1 MKKIIALLLAA
12 VMVMCLFAGCASSGG
27 SKVIKIGVFEP
38 QSGDNGAG
46 GKQEVLGIQYANS
59 VKPTVT
65 INGEEY
71 KIELDIQDNQS
82 STDKAVSAAQQLV
95 ADKVSVVLG
104 SYGSGVSIAAGTYFA
119 NAKIP
124 AIGCSCT
131 NAAVTAG
138 NDYYF
143 RVCFLDPFQ
152 GSVMASFA
160 MEEFGA
166 KKAYV
171 LSMLGD
177 DYTVGLAKNFVK
189 AFEAAGG
196 EIVADETFVE
206 GTADFSAY
214 LNNAVSGGA
223 DVIFA
228 PSAIAYAPQIIEQAS
243 ALGVSLPILGGDTWE
258 NSAISDAQNGTDM
271 QVFVSTFFDENDE
284 SGLAKEFVSG
294 YKAWLNGNSQ
304 NLTNNGGNDVVA
316 AVSALGYDA
325 YMAAV
330 AAIEKAQS
338 TDGTAIRDAL
348 YGVNYDGVTGNI
360 TFDPNT
366 SDANKDMAY
375 IKKAATI
382 ILVCNCVV
390 QLMQTFNW
398 HFQVVAEGAEDTS
411 ILATIASPFAVLL
424 IPLGFGAWQLAAA
437 AITGFIAKENVV
449 GTLAVVYSITNFIDT
464 DELALTGGANQVA
477 MTMGLTTVTAL
488 AYLMFNLY
496 TPPCFAAIG
505 AMNSEMKSAKWLWA
519 AIGLQLGTGYTVAFL
534 VYHIGSVITGVG
546 IGNGFVPGLIAIL
559 CMVAIVIFIAKRSRK
574 EFDEE
579 YELHSKGTGAT
590 A

>member
-304 NLTNNGGNDVVA
+304 NLTNNGGNDM
-316 AVSALGYDA
+316 VSAVTVMGYDA
-325 YMAAV
+325 YFTALEAIKAAGSTAPADIL
-330 AAIEKAQS
+330 AALPGVTYSGISGEIAFDDIGDAK
-338 TDGTAIRDAL
+338 RDA
-348 YGVNYDGVTGNI
+348 
-360 TFDPNT
+360 
-366 SDANKDMAY
+366 AY
-375 IKKAATI
+375 IKTANTE
-382 ILVCNCVV
+382 
-390 QLMQTFNW
+390 T
-398 HFQVVAEGAEDTS
+398 
-411 ILATIASPFAVLL
+411 
-424 IPLGFGAWQLAAA
+424 GAWDFVKIQ
-437 AITGFIAKENVV
+437 G
-449 GTLAVVYSITNFIDT
+449 ID
-464 DELALTGGANQVA
+464 
-477 MTMGLTTVTAL
+477 
-488 AYLMFNLY
+488 
-496 TPPCFAAIG
+496 
-505 AMNSEMKSAKWLWA
+505 
-519 AIGLQLGTGYTVAFL
+519 
-534 VYHIGSVITGVG
+534 
-546 IGNGFVPGLIAIL
+546 
-559 CMVAIVIFIAKRSRK
+559 
-574 EFDEE
+574 
-579 YELHSKGTGAT
+579 
-590 A
+590 

>member
-12 VMVMCLFAGCASSGG
+12 VMVMCLFAGCASSG

-189 AFEAAGG
+189 AFEEAGG

-284 SGLAKEFVSG
+284 SGLAKEFVTG

-304 NLTNNGGNDVVA
+304 NLTNNGGNDM
-316 AVSALGYDA
+316 VSAVTVMGYDA
-325 YMAAV
+325 YFTALEAIKAAGSTAPADIL
-330 AAIEKAQS
+330 AALPGVTYSGISGEISFDDIGDAK
-338 TDGTAIRDAL
+338 RDA
-348 YGVNYDGVTGNI
+348 
-360 TFDPNT
+360 
-366 SDANKDMAY
+366 AY
-375 IKKAATI
+375 IKTANTE
-382 ILVCNCVV
+382 
-390 QLMQTFNW
+390 T
-398 HFQVVAEGAEDTS
+398 
-411 ILATIASPFAVLL
+411 
-424 IPLGFGAWQLAAA
+424 GAWDFVKIQ
-437 AITGFIAKENVV
+437 G
-449 GTLAVVYSITNFIDT
+449 ID
-464 DELALTGGANQVA
+464 
-477 MTMGLTTVTAL
+477 
-488 AYLMFNLY
+488 
-496 TPPCFAAIG
+496 
-505 AMNSEMKSAKWLWA
+505 
-519 AIGLQLGTGYTVAFL
+519 
-534 VYHIGSVITGVG
+534 
-546 IGNGFVPGLIAIL
+546 
-559 CMVAIVIFIAKRSRK
+559 
-574 EFDEE
+574 
-579 YELHSKGTGAT
+579 
-590 A
+590 

>member
-12 VMVMCLFAGCASSGG
+12 VMVMCLFAGCASSG

-177 DYTVGLAKNFVK
+177 DYTVGLAKNFVI

-196 EIVADETFVE
+196 EIVTEFLDEAIRPFHCDISTE
-206 GTADFSAY
+206 G
-214 LNNAVSGGA
+214 
-223 DVIFA
+223 DVI
-228 PSAIAYAPQIIEQAS
+228 E
-243 ALGVSLPILGGDTWE
+243 
-258 NSAISDAQNGTDM
+258 
-271 QVFVSTFFDENDE
+271 
-284 SGLAKEFVSG
+284 
-294 YKAWLNGNSQ
+294 
-304 NLTNNGGNDVVA
+304 
-316 AVSALGYDA
+316 
-325 YMAAV
+325 
-330 AAIEKAQS
+330 
-338 TDGTAIRDAL
+338 
-348 YGVNYDGVTGNI
+348 
-360 TFDPNT
+360 
-366 SDANKDMAY
+366 AY
-375 IKKAATI
+375 I
-382 ILVCNCVV
+382 VEEV
-390 QLMQTFNW
+390 
-398 HFQVVAEGAEDTS
+398 
-411 ILATIASPFAVLL
+411 
-424 IPLGFGAWQLAAA
+424 
-437 AITGFIAKENVV
+437 
-449 GTLAVVYSITNFIDT
+449 
-464 DELALTGGANQVA
+464 
-477 MTMGLTTVTAL
+477 
-488 AYLMFNLY
+488 
-496 TPPCFAAIG
+496 
-505 AMNSEMKSAKWLWA
+505 
-519 AIGLQLGTGYTVAFL
+519 
-534 VYHIGSVITGVG
+534 
-546 IGNGFVPGLIAIL
+546 
-559 CMVAIVIFIAKRSRK
+559 KR
-574 EFDEE
+574 
-579 YELHSKGTGAT
+579 
-590 A
+590 

>member
-284 SGLAKEFVSG
+284 SGLAKEFVTG

-304 NLTNNGGNDVVA
+304 NLTNNGGNDM
-316 AVSALGYDA
+316 VSAVTVMGYDA
-325 YMAAV
+325 YFTALEAIKAAGSTAPADIL
-330 AAIEKAQS
+330 AALPGVTYSGISGEISFDDIGDAK
-338 TDGTAIRDAL
+338 RDA
-348 YGVNYDGVTGNI
+348 
-360 TFDPNT
+360 
-366 SDANKDMAY
+366 AY
-375 IKKAATI
+375 IKTANTE
-382 ILVCNCVV
+382 
-390 QLMQTFNW
+390 T
-398 HFQVVAEGAEDTS
+398 
-411 ILATIASPFAVLL
+411 
-424 IPLGFGAWQLAAA
+424 GAWDFVKIQ
-437 AITGFIAKENVV
+437 G
-449 GTLAVVYSITNFIDT
+449 ID
-464 DELALTGGANQVA
+464 
-477 MTMGLTTVTAL
+477 
-488 AYLMFNLY
+488 
-496 TPPCFAAIG
+496 
-505 AMNSEMKSAKWLWA
+505 
-519 AIGLQLGTGYTVAFL
+519 
-534 VYHIGSVITGVG
+534 
-546 IGNGFVPGLIAIL
+546 
-559 CMVAIVIFIAKRSRK
+559 
-574 EFDEE
+574 
-579 YELHSKGTGAT
+579 
-590 A
+590 

>member
-1 MKKIIALLLAA
+1 MKKIIALLLS
-12 VMVMCLFAGCASSGG
+12 VLLIVCLFAGCGSDSG

-46 GKQEVLGIQYANS
+46 GKQEVLGIEYAHS
-59 VKPTVT
+59 LKPSVT
-65 INGEEY
+65 IGGTEY
-71 KIELDIQDNQS
+71 QIELDIQDNQS

-160 MEEFGA
+160 MDEFGA

-177 DYTVGLAKNFVK
+177 DYTVGLAKNFVI
-189 AFEAAGG
+189 AFKEAGG
-196 EIVADETFVE
+196 EIVGDETFVE

-214 LNNAVSGGA
+214 LNNAVSSGA

-243 ALGVSLPILGGDTWE
+243 ALGIDLPLMGGDTWE
-258 NSAISDAQNGTDM
+258 NSAISDAQKGTDM

-284 SGLAKEFVSG
+284 SGAAKEFVTG
-294 YKAWLNGNSQ
+294 FKAWLNADSQ
-304 NLTNNGGNDVVA
+304 KLTNNGGNDVVA

-348 YGVNYDGVTGNI
+348 GGLSVELVTGSLS
-360 TFDPNT
+360 F
-366 SDANKDMAY
+366 DANGDAVKSTAY
-375 IKKAATI
+375 IKQAIDGGFQFYK
-382 ILVCNCVV
+382 V
-390 QLMQTFNW
+390 QT
-398 HFQVVAEGAEDTS
+398 
-411 ILATIASPFAVLL
+411 
-424 IPLGFGAWQLAAA
+424 
-437 AITGFIAKENVV
+437 TG
-449 GTLAVVYSITNFIDT
+449 
-464 DELALTGGANQVA
+464 
-477 MTMGLTTVTAL
+477 
-488 AYLMFNLY
+488 
-496 TPPCFAAIG
+496 
-505 AMNSEMKSAKWLWA
+505 
-519 AIGLQLGTGYTVAFL
+519 
-534 VYHIGSVITGVG
+534 
-546 IGNGFVPGLIAIL
+546 
-559 CMVAIVIFIAKRSRK
+559 
-574 EFDEE
+574 
-579 YELHSKGTGAT
+579 
-590 A
+590 